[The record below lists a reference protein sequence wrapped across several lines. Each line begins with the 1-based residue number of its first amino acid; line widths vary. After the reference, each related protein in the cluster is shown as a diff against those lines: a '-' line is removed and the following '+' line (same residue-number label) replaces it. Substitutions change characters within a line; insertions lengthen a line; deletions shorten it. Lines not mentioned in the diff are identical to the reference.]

1 MSLSTKKVV
10 LKFFNGRGD
19 IPGSTNE
26 EKMACRY
33 LDVGLLD
40 SFGLVDMI
48 LEIEEKCGFRF
59 EAEQMQSPEFR
70 TIGGVIAISE
80 KLVIEYSDA

>member
-1 MSLSTKKVV
+1 MSLSIREIV
-10 LKFFNGRGD
+10 LDFFNGRGD
-19 IPGSTNE
+19 IPGSTDV
-26 EKMACRY
+26 EKLACMY

-40 SFGLVDMI
+40 SFGLVDMV

-59 EAEQMQSPEFR
+59 EAEQMQSREFR

-80 KLVIEYSDA
+80 KLAMEYSDA

>member
-1 MSLSTKKVV
+1 MSDNAREAV
-10 LKFFNGRGD
+10 LEFFNCRGG
-19 IPGSTNE
+19 IPGGTE
-26 EKMACRY
+26 DEKLACRY

-40 SFGLVDMI
+40 SLGLVDMI

-70 TIGGVIAISE
+70 TIGGVIEISQN
-80 KLVIEYSDA
+80 LVWEHTNA